1 MSEAENLFAQ
11 AITGSRKQ
19 LQRFSLLTGT
29 VKAIEGDTC
38 TVDDYE
44 DVRLNAVINTLE
56 SQFTVYP
63 KIGSIV
69 VLGRLKDSD
78 NMFVVRTT
86 EVDKVT
92 IKINGL
98 LFEMTDGKFKIKNN
112 GANLKA
118 ILNTAFDRLNNA
130 IITTPSG
137 PGQFSPADKLVFQD
151 LKTKTNQLLS

>member
-11 AITGSRKQ
+11 AIIGSGKQ
-19 LQRFSLLTGT
+19 LRTFSLLTGT

-38 TVDDYE
+38 TVDAYE
-44 DVRLNAVINTLE
+44 DVRLNAVIDTLE
-56 SQFTVYP
+56 SQITVYP
-63 KIGSIV
+63 KIGSV
-69 VLGRLKDSD
+69 VVIGRLNDSD
-78 NMFVVRTT
+78 NMFVVCTS
-86 EVDKVT
+86 EIDKVT

-98 LFEMTDGKFKIKNN
+98 LFEMADGKFKIKND
-112 GANLKA
+112 GANLKE
-118 ILNTAFDRLNNA
+118 ILSTAFNQLNNA